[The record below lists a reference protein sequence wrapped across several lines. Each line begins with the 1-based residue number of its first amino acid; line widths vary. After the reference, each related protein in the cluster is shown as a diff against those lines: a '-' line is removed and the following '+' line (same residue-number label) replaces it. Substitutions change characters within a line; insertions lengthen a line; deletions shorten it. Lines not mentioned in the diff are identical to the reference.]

1 MDIIESNLDFK
12 SLNQRWNTIKLIIHH
27 IEASIATVQDIHSWH
42 LQNGWSGIGYHFYV
56 RKDGSIY
63 RGRPEWAI
71 GSHCK
76 GQNSY
81 SIGVA
86 FEGDYMKESSMPEVQ
101 FAAGMELISYLKE
114 KYNLSEIG
122 GHNEYFDTECPGVN
136 FPINRFKTGHGLV
149 IQQTF
154 RQETKWLQILCNQL
168 GVTDQNGNNVVEDGV
183 MGECSRYAIQ
193 HLPILGMAYTNR
205 LATKHIQ
212 NLLHLDADGI
222 FGTNTYDAVRRWQS
236 EHGLNSDGVV
246 GANTWLSFA

>member
-1 MDIIESNLDFK
+1 MDIIESNLKFG
-12 SLNQRWNTIKLIIHH
+12 SLSERWNTSKIILHH
-27 IEASIATVQDIHSWH
+27 IEALNATVEDIHQWH
-42 LQNGWSGIGYHFYV
+42 LGNGWSGIGYHFYV

-63 RGRPEWAI
+63 RGRPENTI

-76 GQNSY
+76 GQNSV
-81 SIGVA
+81 SIGIS
-86 FEGDYMKESSMPEVQ
+86 FEGDYMKESSIPEVQ

-122 GHNEYFDTECPGVN
+122 GHNEYFNTECPGVN

-149 IQQTF
+149 IQQGF

-168 GVTDQNGNNVVEDGV
+168 GVKDSNGNSLIEDGV
-183 MGECSRYAIQ
+183 IGTNSEYAIR
-193 HLPILGMAYTNR
+193 HLPVLGIAYTNR

-222 FGTNTYDAVRRWQS
+222 FGRDTANAVMVWQYK
-236 EHGLNSDGVV
+236 HGLSADGIV
-246 GANTWLSFA
+246 GANTWLTFA